1 MQGRVFVDVKAGRPS
16 KLLAARRVS
25 TAALAIRALCH
36 RDKLPPRVRLAGQ
49 VNLSIQLEANGF
61 WLWWRHVRSRQG
73 HKPKDHAGG
82 ADVLRRLRAR
92 QLFRQASA

>member
-1 MQGRVFVDVKAGRPS
+1 MRGRVFVKAKAGRLS
-16 KLLAARRVS
+16 RLFAARRVS

-36 RDKLPPRVRLAGQ
+36 GDKLPPPVRLAGQ
-49 VNLSIQLEANGF
+49 VNLSIQLEADGS

-82 ADVLRRLRAR
+82 ADVLRHLRAR
-92 QLFRQASA
+92 QLFCQASA